1 VVRARRES
9 AGRYRTRQYRGS
21 FFARIFWGEDMNRKN
36 YLLRKATLEDYD
48 FIYGVKKR
56 TLRNHI
62 EKIWGW
68 DEEYQK
74 KDFSENFIPS
84 RNNIIL
90 VNDVNIGILEV
101 AEEDK
106 ITYITELEILP
117 EFQGKGIGSAVIK
130 DILKDGKE
138 KGKKVKIGCFKINE
152 GAKSLYLRLGL
163 KIVDETKTHFIFES

>member
-1 VVRARRES
+1 M
-9 AGRYRTRQYRGS
+9 
-21 FFARIFWGEDMNRKN
+21 DRKN
-36 YLLRKATLEDYD
+36 YLLKKATLEDYD

-56 TLRNHI
+56 TLRSHI

-90 VNDVNIGILEV
+90 VNDINIGVLEV

-106 ITYITELEILP
+106 IIHITELEILP
-117 EFQGKGIGSAVIK
+117 EFQGKGIGSEVIK

-152 GAKSLYLRLGL
+152 GAKSLYLRLGF
-163 KIVDETKTHFIFES
+163 KILDETETHFIFES